1 MGIEFYDLNA
11 VNEPFEEKFSLNLK
25 KVMDVSSYIRGQ
37 HCAEFEAKFSK
48 YCNTKHCVGVGNG
61 LDALRLSLNALNIK
75 AGDEV
80 IVPAFTFI
88 ATWIAVSQT
97 GATPVA
103 VDVETKTANIDPSK
117 IESAITSQT
126 RAVIAVHLYGRPAD
140 MAAIRSICRKHGLY
154 LIEDAAQA
162 HGAEFLRKKV
172 GSLSDIAA
180 FSFYP
185 TKNLGG
191 LGDGGC
197 VTTDSNELASKI
209 RTLSNYGSSARY
221 RNDAIGVNSRLD
233 EIQAAFL
240 LSKLDS
246 LDEQN
251 QLRQKIAGLYSTKLP
266 KNKFFTLPLD
276 NVQGC
281 VWHLYTIRSMYRT
294 ELARYLK
301 SQSIDTLIHYPIPPH
316 LQPCYEGLGYRPG
329 DFPEAEQ
336 WANTTLSLPLY
347 PNMPIKAIQR
357 VIEACQIFYRN
368 LEQ

>member
-1 MGIEFYDLNA
+1 MEVKFYDLNA
-11 VNEPFEEKFSLNLK
+11 VNEPFEEKFNLSLK
-25 KVMDVSSYIRGQ
+25 KVMGYSSYIQGQ

-48 YCNTKHCVGVGNG
+48 YCNAKHCVGVGNG

-97 GATPVA
+97 GGTPVA
-103 VDVETKTANIDPSK
+103 VDVETNTANIDPSK
-117 IESAITSQT
+117 IESAITSRT
-126 RAVIAVHLYGRPAD
+126 RAIIAVHLYGRPAD
-140 MAAIRSICRKHGLY
+140 LAAIKSICSKHGLY

-162 HGAEFLRKKV
+162 HGAEFQRKKV

-185 TKNLGG
+185 TKNLGA

-197 VTTDSNELASKI
+197 ITTDSAELASKI
-209 RTLSNYGSSARY
+209 RVLSNYGSSARY
-221 RNDAIGVNSRLD
+221 KNDVIGANSRLD

-240 LSKLDS
+240 LSKICS
-246 LDEQN
+246 LDKQN
-251 QLRQKIAGLYSTKLP
+251 QMRQKIAELYSAKLP
-266 KNKFFTLPLD
+266 KNRFLIPPLE

-281 VWHLYTIRSMYRT
+281 VWHLYPIRSTYRT
-294 ELARYLK
+294 ELARHLK
-301 SQSIDTLIHYPIPPH
+301 SQSIGTLIHYPIPPH
-316 LQPCYEGLGYRPG
+316 LQACYKGLGYKPG
-329 DFPEAEQ
+329 NFPEAER

-347 PNMPIKAIQR
+347 PNMPIEAIEQ
-357 VIEACQIFYRN
+357 VIEACRFFYRN
-368 LEQ
+368 LNP

>member
-1 MGIEFYDLNA
+1 MEIEFYDLNA
-11 VNEPFEEKFSLNLK
+11 VNEPFKEKFNLSLK
-25 KVMDVSSYIRGQ
+25 RVMGTSSYIRGQ
-37 HCAEFEAKFSK
+37 HCAEFEAKFAR

-117 IESAITSQT
+117 IESAITSRT
-126 RAVIAVHLYGRPAD
+126 RAIIAVHLYGRPAD
-140 MAAIRSICRKHGLY
+140 MAAIKSICKKYGLY

-162 HGAEFLRKKV
+162 HGADFQHKKV

-185 TKNLGG
+185 TKNLGA

-197 VTTDSNELASKI
+197 ITTDSAELASKI
-209 RTLSNYGSSARY
+209 RILSNYGSSARY
-221 RNDAIGVNSRLD
+221 KNDAIGVNSRLD

-240 LSKLDS
+240 LSKLGS

-251 QLRQKIAGLYSTKLP
+251 QMRHKIAGLYSSKLP
-266 KNKFFTLPLD
+266 KNKLFTLPFE
-276 NVQGC
+276 NIQGC
-281 VWHLYTIRSMYRT
+281 VWHLYPIRTVYRT
-294 ELARYLK
+294 ELARHLK

-316 LQPCYEGLGYRPG
+316 LQACYERLGYKQG
-329 DFPEAEQ
+329 DFPEAER

-347 PNMPIKAIQR
+347 PNMPIKAIQQ
-357 VIEACQIFYRN
+357 VIEACQIFYHN
-368 LEQ
+368 LKQ